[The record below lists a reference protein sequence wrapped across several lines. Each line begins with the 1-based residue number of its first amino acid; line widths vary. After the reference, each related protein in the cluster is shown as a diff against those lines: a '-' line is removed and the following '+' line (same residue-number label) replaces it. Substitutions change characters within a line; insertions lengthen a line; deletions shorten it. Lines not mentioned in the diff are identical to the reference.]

1 MFNERCQVCTQSS
14 ASLYAIKKDD
24 GTQIYVPQF
33 MELRLGKLIV
43 FEGSEGSG
51 KTTQIQRSQAWL
63 RESGWLAQLQ
73 AQAQIT
79 HLHVTREPGGTTLG
93 THLRQ
98 ILLQS
103 TPESINDRAELLL
116 YAADRAQ
123 HIETDLRP
131 HLDQGGLI
139 LCDRY
144 VDSTVTYQGYG
155 RGLDLTLIDQ
165 LNQIATQ
172 GLVSDLTLWLDVPP
186 EIGLARAKRRGSHD
200 RMEQT
205 ELAFHHRVRQGFEA
219 LAAQAPHRIQR
230 IDANLPEF
238 AVAQAIQAVLT
249 EKFEQ
254 WFRPLS
260 AA

>member
-1 MFNERCQVCTQSS
+1 
-14 ASLYAIKKDD
+14 
-24 GTQIYVPQF
+24 
-33 MELRLGKLIV
+33 MEPRLGKLIV
-43 FEGSEGSG
+43 FEGGEGSG
-51 KTTQIQRSQAWL
+51 KTTQIQRSQQWL
-63 RESGWLAQLQ
+63 LESGWLAQLQ

-79 HLHVTREPGGTTLG
+79 HLHITREPGGTALG

-103 TPESINDRAELLL
+103 TSEPISDRAELLL
-116 YAADRAQ
+116 YAADRSQ
-123 HIETDLRP
+123 HVETDLRP

-155 RGLDLTLIDQ
+155 RGLDLALIHQ

-172 GLVSDLTLWLDVPP
+172 GLLSDLTLWLDVPS
-186 EIGLARAKRRGSHD
+186 EMGLARAKRRGNHD

-205 ELAFHHRVRQGFEA
+205 ELAFHHRVRQGFEF
-219 LAAQAPHRIQR
+219 LAAQHPQRIQR
-230 IDANLPEF
+230 IDATLPELE
-238 AVAQAIQAVLT
+238 VAHAIQAVLT
-249 EKFEQ
+249 EKFQQ
-254 WFRPLS
+254 WFSPRS